1 MRREIFLSSG
11 SIDHWMLS
19 RQKFFWGLP
28 KGSHTFNQC
37 RAALQD
43 CGFGSAAEI
52 VACAGPLALFR
63 AVVDGDIFY
72 DEDPVWT
79 IGSKR
84 SERWPVRFRFT
95 RVIDINKNWYA
106 GPADW
111 RSVLRDVY
119 LGMRSLFV
127 LRDQAQSAAGVVEE
141 VLYGESVAAEAAR
154 PAPLVSIAA
163 TDMRRKYPAEF
174 RSDDGHFVRS
184 KSELSICNWL
194 YHHRLVHAY
203 ERKLPIAQD
212 AVSDFYIPLGKTCYI
227 EHCGLDT
234 DEYRRRRSEKQA
246 LYQANRLNLIELE
259 EDDIKRLDDVL
270 PRKLRQFGI
279 EVR

>member
-1 MRREIFLSSG
+1 
-11 SIDHWMLS
+11 MLS

-28 KGSHTFNQC
+28 KGTYTFNQC

-52 VACAGPLALFR
+52 IACAGPRALFR

-79 IGSKR
+79 LGSKR
-84 SERWPVRFRFT
+84 TERWPVRFRFT
-95 RVIDINKNWYA
+95 RVVDINKSWYA
-106 GPADW
+106 GAADW
-111 RSVLRDVY
+111 RAVLQDVY
-119 LGMRSLFV
+119 LGMRSVFV
-127 LRDQAQSAAGVVEE
+127 LREQPQPIAGVVED
-141 VLYGESVAAEAAR
+141 VLYGEPVATGPAKAPPAVSV
-154 PAPLVSIAA
+154 ID
-163 TDMRRKYPAEF
+163 TDIRKRYPTEF
-174 RSDDGHFVRS
+174 RADDGHFVRS

-203 ERKLPIAQD
+203 ERKLPIAED

-234 DEYRRRRSEKQA
+234 DEYRRRRSEKRA

-270 PRKLRQFGI
+270 PRRLRQFGI